1 MLTTTS
7 TPVLTS
13 PIPTGSVVPAGI
25 PINPVKVGS
34 IISYPPG
41 TPVPVNVGGSI
52 VNVKTVPAPVQSVYQ
67 TTSVPIATPATVSV
81 TRTSLNVPVTTTT
94 TSLATSTA
102 PTPTLRT
109 LPPKIIRNQLPPKYN
124 TVTLPAKVVQT
135 KLPPLG
141 PPPTPQLSQIAVSTP
156 ITTVKVPK
164 VQQVVVPNK
173 TKISVPVP
181 VPVAVQP
188 LTTSVVPTAVP
199 TSVATSVVQPV
210 ASSVVPVA
218 PVQSVVAPIGVGSVR
233 PLASYATTSVRQVP
247 LATTSVTPGLYSA
260 GSVGTPVLRTI

>member
-7 TPVLTS
+7 TPALTS
-13 PIPTGSVVPAGI
+13 PIPTGSVVPVGL

-52 VNVKTVPAPVQSVYQ
+52 VNVKTVPAPAQSVYQ
-67 TTSVPIATPATVSV
+67 TTSVPVATPAAVSV
-81 TRTSLNVPVTTTT
+81 TGTSLNIPVAAN
-94 TSLATSTA
+94 TSVATSTA

-124 TVTLPAKVVQT
+124 TVTLPAQVVQT
-135 KLPPLG
+135 RLPPLG
-141 PPPTPQLSQIAVSTP
+141 PPATPQLSQIAVSTP

-173 TKISVPVP
+173 TRISIPVP
-181 VPVAVQP
+181 VPGAVQ
-188 LTTSVVPTAVP
+188 SVG
-199 TSVATSVVQPV
+199 
-210 ASSVVPVA
+210 SSVVPVA
-218 PVQSVVAPIGVGSVR
+218 QSVVAPVGVGSVR
-233 PLASYATTSVRQVP
+233 LPLTTTSVV
-247 LATTSVTPGLYSA
+247 PGLYSA
-260 GSVGTPVLRTI
+260 GSVRTPVLRTL